1 MSKNMSIDK
10 EKKSNASRML
20 TNSQLSLFCE
30 ELSLIVKAGITVSEG
45 LYIMREET
53 EDKSDKEMLSNM
65 IDSVESGSPLSEAMV
80 KTKIFPTYTIDM
92 IKIGELSGKLEE
104 VVGSLARYY
113 KRETELMH
121 TIKQAVFY
129 PVIMLIMM
137 LAVIGVLVMQ
147 VMPVFNQVFM
157 QLGSE
162 LTGVAA
168 TVLNAAEFAR
178 NNGIFFIVLLVLIV
192 LLIAY
197 LGVTS
202 NGKVQFKK
210 FKERSF
216 ITKKIVEKIA
226 VSRFSNG
233 MSLMISSGLD
243 TDQSLEM
250 AQKLVEHE
258 NLSERITTCRDS
270 INEGEG
276 FAVAIA
282 KSKIFAGM
290 YARMLSI
297 GVKTGSIDS
306 VMEKISDE
314 YDKEVQS
321 RISSIIAVIEPALVA
336 VLSVVVGIILLSIML
351 PLMSIMSAMG

>member
-1 MSKNMSIDK
+1 MSKSTSINQ
-10 EKKSNASRML
+10 EKTVRPSRVL

-53 EDKSDKEMLSNM
+53 EDKFDYEMLSNM
-65 IDSVESGSPLSEAMV
+65 IDSIEVGAPLSEAMIN
-80 KTKIFPTYTIDM
+80 TKLFPTYTIDM

-104 VVGSLARYY
+104 VVASLARYY
-113 KRETELMH
+113 RRETELMQ

-129 PVIMLIMM
+129 PVIMLVMM

-162 LTGVAA
+162 LTGFSA
-168 TVLNAAEFAR
+168 TVLNGSEFVR
-178 NNGIFFIVLLVLIV
+178 NNGYIFIALLVLFV
-192 LLIAY
+192 VVVAY

-202 NGKVQFKK
+202 SGKAQFKK

-233 MSLMISSGLD
+233 MSLMLSSGLD

-250 AQKLVEHE
+250 AQKLVEHDA
-258 NLSERITTCRDS
+258 LSDKIADCRKS
-270 INEGEG
+270 IDEGEG
-276 FAVAIA
+276 FAASIG
-282 KSKIFAGM
+282 KSRIFAGM

-297 GVKTGSIDS
+297 GVKTGAVDS

-314 YDKEVQS
+314 YDNEVQG
-321 RISSIIAVIEPALVA
+321 RISNIIAIIEPALVA
-336 VLSVVVGIILLSIML
+336 ILSVVVGIILLSIML